1 MPRLGHLEVIPRNEL
16 LTTLAR
22 SRLRGHR
29 DGCPPSPFPGC
40 RQPWSCRLVRPAGHC
55 HAIWLD
61 CLTLDQK
68 AIRSHGTF
76 HRSCDIIRIA
86 QYSGSFSDSCRVWLV
101 DIFASCARGHVLAY
115 GLGTLG
121 QTSPRSY
128 SDGSNFFSPTGSSGH
143 RDWSSGNSRRDWR
156 HAVESGAFRRVGINV
171 HATGS
176 LPSKRPCIA
185 TTTDDCRSAGGGPA
199 SSITPANR
207 VLDGDNRSFCCW

>member
-1 MPRLGHLEVIPRNEL
+1 MRTTRRWPCMPKGKSGRKVCRSSKVRFADNPGVADSSDPLGTATQSGWIASTSTRKL
-16 LTTLAR
+16 LR
-22 SRLRGHR
+22 S
-29 DGCPPSPFPGC
+29 
-40 RQPWSCRLVRPAGHC
+40 Q
-55 HAIWLD
+55 
-61 CLTLDQK
+61 
-68 AIRSHGTF
+68 GTF
-76 HRSCDIIRIA
+76 HRSCHIIRIA

-156 HAVESGAFRRVGINV
+156 DAVESGAFRRVGINV

-207 VLDGDNRSFCCW
+207 VLGGDNRSFCCW